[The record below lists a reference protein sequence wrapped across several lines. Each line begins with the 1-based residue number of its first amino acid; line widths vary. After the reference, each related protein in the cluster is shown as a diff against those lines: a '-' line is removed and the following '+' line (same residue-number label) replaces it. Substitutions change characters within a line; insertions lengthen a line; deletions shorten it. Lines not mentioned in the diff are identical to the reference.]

1 MPAAS
6 ATDLK
11 YWAIVPAAGTGRRMA
26 ADVPKQYLPLQGST
40 VLEHTLN
47 TLFVCEPIEGVVLAL
62 SADDG
67 YWPEIAPRFSGKN
80 LACVVGGAERCH
92 SVLNAVH
99 HLRGFADLRDWVLV
113 HDAARPCVRVDDVI
127 VLIETLAED
136 ACGGLLGVPVADT
149 MKHLGADG
157 RVAGTVDRQD
167 LWHAQTPQ
175 MFRLGPLQSALEQA
189 LAQGWLVTDEAA
201 AMEMAGFRPCMVQ
214 GHADNIKITV
224 PSDLALAEFYLRER
238 PSPHFSPGGGSTA

>member
-1 MPAAS
+1 MPATS
-6 ATDLK
+6 ATVMK
-11 YWAIVPAAGTGRRMA
+11 YWAIVPAAGSGRRMA
-26 ADVPKQYLPLQGST
+26 ADVPKQYLPLQGAT

-47 TLFVCEPIEGVVLAL
+47 TLFACEPIEGVVLAL

-99 HLRGFADLRDWVLV
+99 HLHGFADTHDWVLV
-113 HDAARPCVRVDDVI
+113 HDAARPCARADDVI
-127 VLIETLAED
+127 ALIETLAED

-149 MKHLGADG
+149 MKRLGADG
-157 RVAGTVDRQD
+157 RVAGTVDRQA

-175 MFRLGPLQSALEQA
+175 MFRLGLLQSALEQA

-201 AMEMAGFRPCMVQ
+201 AMEMAGYRPGMVH

-224 PSDLALAEFYLRER
+224 PFDLTLADFYLRVR
-238 PSPHFSPGGGSTA
+238 HTS

>member
-6 ATDLK
+6 ATILK
-11 YWAIVPAAGTGRRMA
+11 YWAVVPAAGSGRRMA
-26 ADVPKQYLPLQGST
+26 TDVPKQYLPLQGST

-47 TLFVCEPIEGVVLAL
+47 TLFACKPIEGVVLAL

-67 YWPEIAPRFSGKN
+67 YWPEIAPKFSGEN
-80 LACVVGGAERCH
+80 LVCVAGGDERCH

-99 HLRGFADLRDWVLV
+99 HLGSFADTHDWVLV
-113 HDAARPCVRVDDVI
+113 HDAARPCVRTDDLSA
-127 VLIETLAED
+127 LIETLADD

-149 MKHLGADG
+149 MKRLGGDG
-157 RVAGTVDRQD
+157 RVVETVDRQV

-175 MFRLGPLQSALEQA
+175 MFRLGLLQSALERA
-189 LAQGWLVTDEAA
+189 LAQGSLVTDEAS
-201 AMEMAGFRPCMVQ
+201 AMEMAGYRPRMVH

-224 PSDLALAEFYLRER
+224 PSDLELAEFYLQGRYR
-238 PSPHFSPGGGSTA
+238 S